1 MYIHERR
8 NQDVVVL
15 DLKGRLTI
23 DDGADLLCDKF
34 NSLILKGEPKV
45 LINLGN
51 VPHIDS
57 GALGKLV
64 SCLVHARQAHG
75 SLKIFGL
82 SGRVVELLT
91 ITKLITEFD
100 TYDTEQE
107 AIESFKVTVYETA
120 RRA

>member
-1 MYIHERR
+1 MHIYERR
-8 NQDVVVL
+8 TQDVVVL
-15 DLKGRLTI
+15 DLQGRLTI
-23 DDGADLLCDKF
+23 EDGAELLCDKF
-34 NSLILKGEPKV
+34 NSLIFQGETKV
-45 LINLGN
+45 LINLAN

-64 SCLVHARQAHG
+64 SCLVHARQAQG

-100 TYDTEQE
+100 TYETEQE
-107 AIESFKVTVYETA
+107 AIASFMATA
-120 RRA
+120 

>member
-1 MYIHERR
+1 MYIYERR
-8 NQDVVVL
+8 AQDVVVL

-23 DDGADLLCDKF
+23 DDGAELLSDKF
-34 NSLILKGEPKV
+34 NSLIFQGQTKV
-45 LINLGN
+45 LLNMAG

-64 SCLVHARQAHG
+64 SCWLTAQQAKG
-75 SLKIFGL
+75 SLKLFGL

-91 ITKLITEFD
+91 ITKLITQFD

-107 AIESFKVTVYETA
+107 AIASFMATA
-120 RRA
+120 